1 MANPFE
7 DFIQLELPKRPWMAT
22 DVQEESVIVRRGAGP
37 RQLAGVVLG
46 EGQVLGM
53 KDGTL
58 QGVAA
63 STGGGTGA
71 DAVPFV
77 QEEPATTWTITH
89 NRNNVNVSVSV
100 YDADGK
106 AFTPDEIT
114 VAANTVTI
122 TVLEAIAGHAVLFFI
137 PVPEEPA
144 P

>member
-63 STGGGTGA
+63 TSGGTGA
-71 DAVPFV
+71 DAVSFS
-77 QEEPATTWTITH
+77 QDTPATTWTITH

>member
-7 DFIQLELPKRPWMAT
+7 DFIQLELPKRPWMAA

-37 RQLAGVVLG
+37 RQLQGVVLG

-53 KDGTL
+53 KDGVL

-63 STGGGTGA
+63 GAGGTGA
-71 DAVPFV
+71 DAVSFV
-77 QEEPATTWTITH
+77 QETPATTWTITH

-106 AFTPDEIT
+106 AFTPDEIV

-122 TVLEAIAGHAVLFFI
+122 TVLEASAGHVVLFFI

>member
-7 DFIQLELPKRPWMAT
+7 DFIQLELPKRPWMAS
-22 DVQEESVIVRRGAGP
+22 DVQEESVIVRRGQGA
-37 RQLAGVVLG
+37 RQLQGVVLG

-53 KDGTL
+53 KDGVL

-63 STGGGTGA
+63 DAGGTGA
-71 DAVPFV
+71 DAVSFV
-77 QEEPATTWTITH
+77 QETPATTWTITH

-122 TVLEAIAGHAVLFFI
+122 TVLEASAGHAVLFFI

>member
-7 DFIQLELPKRPWMAT
+7 DFIQLELPKRPWMAS
-22 DVQEESVIVRRGAGP
+22 DVQEESVIVRRGQGA
-37 RQLAGVVLG
+37 RQLQGVVLS

-63 STGGGTGA
+63 GAGGTGA
-71 DAVPFV
+71 DAVAFA
-77 QEEPATTWTITH
+77 QETPATTWTITH

-106 AFTPDEIT
+106 AFTPDEIV
-114 VAANTVTI
+114 VAANTVTV

>member
-7 DFIQLELPKRPWMAT
+7 DFIQLELPKRPWMAS

-37 RQLAGVVLG
+37 RQLQGVVLG

-53 KDGTL
+53 KDGVL

-63 STGGGTGA
+63 GAGGTGA
-71 DAVPFV
+71 DAVSFV
-77 QEEPATTWTITH
+77 QETPATTWTITH

-122 TVLEAIAGHAVLFFI
+122 TVLEASAGHAVLFFI